1 MTTDANADSERARP
15 HVIRLDIPSV
25 AALHAAYMPLIERGG
40 IFVPTSRDYRL
51 GDSVY
56 VLFTL
61 PGQPE
66 RHPVAGTVAWVTP
79 AHADNGRQQGVG
91 VQFPDE
97 PRYVALRDEIEKTLA
112 TDTEAKPLTQ
122 TI

>member
-1 MTTDANADSERARP
+1 MTTDADNAPARP
-15 HVIRLDIPSV
+15 HIIQLDIPSV

-40 IFVPTSRDYRL
+40 IFVPTQRDYRL

-61 PGQPE
+61 PGKPD

-79 AHADNGRQQGVG
+79 ARADNGRQQGVG

-97 PRYVALRDEIEKTLA
+97 PRCAALRDEIEKILA
-112 TDTEAKPLTQ
+112 TNTEAKPLTQ